1 MSQPNQRTSY
11 KLAVVAPCFNEEAGL
26 AEFVRR
32 VSAVATGLGCA
43 HEIVLVNDGSRD
55 RTLAVALDLAAAN
68 PAVRV
73 VNLLRNFG
81 HQAAVTAGLDVA
93 DGDVVVLLDSDLQ
106 DPPECIVEMIAAWQQ
121 GADVAYGQRRTR
133 DGETAFKLFTARFFY
148 RLLNLLTQ
156 NNIPSDT
163 GDFRLMDRRVVEA
176 LRSMRE
182 RHRFI
187 RGMVSWVGGKQVAV
201 PYDRKPRFAGETK
214 YPLRKMFAFA
224 LDAITSF
231 SVVPLRLVTW
241 LALTVIGFA
250 VLAALWVVV
259 VKFLRPD
266 YYVPGYPTILI
277 TVIFFGGVQLLALG
291 IIGEYLGR
299 MYEAV
304 KARPI
309 YIVEQV
315 YQQQDGRV
323 TGRHPGESTPRAT

>member
-32 VSAVATGLGCA
+32 VSAMVAGLGCA

-93 DGDVVVLLDSDLQ
+93 DGDVVVLIDSDLQ

-163 GDFRLMDRRVVEA
+163 GDFRLMDRRVVEV

-187 RGMVSWVGGKQVAV
+187 RGMVSWVGGKQIAV

-241 LALTVIGFA
+241 LALTIIGFA

-259 VKFLRPD
+259 VKFMRPN

-277 TVIFFGGVQLLALG
+277 TIIFFGGVQLLALG

-323 TGRHPGESTPRAT
+323 TGRHPAESGSPAT

>member
-1 MSQPNQRTSY
+1 MSQLNQRTSY

-26 AEFVRR
+26 GEFVRR
-32 VSAVATGLGCA
+32 VSAVVTGLGCA

-133 DGETAFKLFTARFFY
+133 DGETAFKLFTARLFY

-323 TGRHPGESTPRAT
+323 TGHNPAGPES